1 MTFDLSTVNPR
12 LVEVWERTR
21 TRWPERVRPNTEP
34 LEKIEADCDAA
45 LPEDY
50 WDFAKT
56 FGSISLSLGD
66 IKTHIIQYSIGNSI
80 KRDWQWV
87 LGIPDSE
94 FVYEQYMLLS
104 RDHPHYSDL
113 GPMIPPKT
121 VPIGYG
127 SSGDEYYLMDLSDEN
142 YGRIWH
148 KGEGTRATWGTEG
161 NTILG
166 FVAPSFTE
174 FVAGLMTK
182 DEAERKLAQE
192 GR

>member
-1 MTFDLSTVNPR
+1 
-12 LVEVWERTR
+12 
-21 TRWPERVRPNTEP
+21 
-34 LEKIEADCDAA
+34 
-45 LPEDY
+45 
-50 WDFAKT
+50 
-56 FGSISLSLGD
+56 
-66 IKTHIIQYSIGNSI
+66 
-80 KRDWQWV
+80 
-87 LGIPDSE
+87 
-94 FVYEQYMLLS
+94 
-104 RDHPHYSDL
+104 
-113 GPMIPPKT
+113 MIPPKT

-166 FVAPSFTE
+166 FVAPSFTA
-174 FVAGLMTK
+174 FLAGLMTK

>member
-1 MTFDLSTVNPR
+1 MTFDLNVVNSR

-21 TRWPERVRPNTEP
+21 TRRPEYVRINTTP
-34 LEKIEADCDAA
+34 LEEIEKDCGNKF
-45 LPEDY
+45 PEDY
-50 WDFAKT
+50 WNFMNQY
-56 FGSISLSLGD
+56 GSISLDLGD
-66 IKTHIIQYSIGNSI
+66 INTCIVQYSIGGSI
-80 KRDWQWV
+80 RKDWQWIY
-87 LGIPDSE
+87 GIADSDFALE
-94 FVYEQYMLLS
+94 YYMKLS
-104 RDHPHYSDL
+104 RPHIHYADL

-121 VPIGYG
+121 VPIGYTAD
-127 SSGDEYYLMDLSDEN
+127 GDEFYLMDLSNEKF
-142 YGRIWH
+142 GRIWH

-174 FVAGLMTK
+174 FVAGLMTQ